1 MATPASPRC
10 PKHLLGGRMGSGPGW
25 GLRNLP
31 GGVCVPL
38 NLAPGGDPADR
49 IYFTCTSLPLRVLSF
64 AFPLCTA
71 DFSAAGVALLGVMDD
86 TDMTDG
92 DKTTA
97 VTNYIE
103 STVNVVS
110 AMQAATPQ
118 SSRDT
123 MLTMLTD
130 GVDASV
136 VSMLRIAENGPGTLL
151 PAVVPFTSDTVQGYV
166 QVVDVATVQKVTYPD
181 MDVDGQLSATTTS
194 FELPTSVF
202 SASTSDFAAVSF
214 VELNDTTLF
223 DDTGAGG
230 FHTGG
235 ALEQNKL
242 YQITSKVI
250 MVELKN
256 VDKSRTD
263 ALGEPACGT
272 YQYKDK
278 LDETALNA
286 TYFSPKCVFWNV
298 TTKTWSDTGCTRAS
312 YDAVEGTVKCCCTHL
327 TSFAVLVS
335 GDPYSAAD
343 TAALEVITLV
353 GTIVSLTSILL
364 TIVSI
369 LSVRALR
376 KQLRYKILLQM
387 VSSLGLAQLFFA
399 FVANDSIRA
408 DGKLCQGWSMMTLYF
423 LLAYFAWMNVE
434 SCTSL
439 NLWHSYSVGPTSLC
453 VAVCMVICAS
463 VGSLFS
469 PVLCLP
475 SRILSNLSPLQTICT
490 RRSSWSLLIV
500 FRTTGGSWPCPC
512 SRGEHRS

>member
-1 MATPASPRC
+1 V
-10 PKHLLGGRMGSGPGW
+10 
-25 GLRNLP
+25 LP
-31 GGVCVPL
+31 
-38 NLAPGGDPADR
+38 
-49 IYFTCTSLPLRVLSF
+49 F
-64 AFPLCTA
+64 AFPTCTVDFVAAAEALSDVVDDA
-71 DFSAAGVALLGVMDD
+71 DMPDS
-86 TDMTDG
+86 

-97 VTNYIE
+97 VTDYIG

-123 MLTMLTD
+123 MLTMLTH
-130 GVDASV
+130 GVNASV
-136 VSMLRIAENGPGTLL
+136 TSMLRIAENGPGTAL
-151 PAVVPFTSDTVQGYV
+151 PAVVPFTSDTVRGYLEVFNVTAV
-166 QVVDVATVQKVTYPD
+166 QQLKTVTYPQELPD
-181 MDVDGQLSATTTS
+181 SQLSATTTS

-202 SASTSDFAAVSF
+202 SASTSAFAAVSF
-214 VELNDTTLF
+214 VELNATTLF
-223 DDTGAGG
+223 DDTAQGG
-230 FHTGG
+230 FTTG
-235 ALEQNKL
+235 KL

-256 VDKSRTD
+256 VDKGQTD

-272 YQYKDK
+272 YQYKDR
-278 LDETALNA
+278 LNETALNA
-286 TYFSPKCVFWNV
+286 TYFSPKCVFWHEAS
-298 TTKTWSDTGCTRAS
+298 KTWSDTGCTRAS
-312 YDAVEGTVKCCCTHL
+312 YDAVLGTVKCCCTHL

-387 VSSLGLAQLFFA
+387 VSSLGLAQLMFA

-423 LLAYFAWMNVE
+423 LLAYFAWMNAE
-434 SCTSL
+434 SCTRL
-439 NLWHSYSVGPTSLC
+439 
-453 VAVCMVICAS
+453 
-463 VGSLFS
+463 
-469 PVLCLP
+469 VLAF
-475 SRILSNLSPLQTICT
+475 
-490 RRSSWSLLIV
+490 V
-500 FRTTGGSWPCPC
+500 FG
-512 SRGEHRS
+512 